1 MSMLNKSSAFI
12 ASIQSQF
19 VYDNFGLKYYLK
31 FSSSGSVASFRLY
44 RSYRNVS
51 VASARLF
58 FSSPDSFLLSD
69 ISVVSSV
76 FFESLYSRFLDV
88 VFLSTHWFEPKN
100 YQKRG
105 LGTSLLRIVVD
116 YSRSSGAKS
125 LCGSLAKK
133 DISNNPGLKDWYLKN
148 GFFLFSEIPRSY
160 SFSGIGVQIS
170 L

>member
-1 MSMLNKSSAFI
+1 MLNNSAAFI
-12 ASIQSQF
+12 SRTPFI
-19 VYDNFGLKYYLK
+19 YDNFRLKYYLK
-31 FSSSGSVASFRLY
+31 FSSSGSVASFCLY

-116 YSRSSGAKS
+116 YSRSSGAKN
-125 LCGSLAKK
+125 LCGSLSKK
-133 DISNNPGLKDWYLKN
+133 DIYNNPGLKDWYLKN
-148 GFFLFSEIPRSY
+148 GFFLSSEIPRSY
-160 SFSGIGVQIS
+160 SFSGICVQIS